1 MTLVRELGACIF
13 CGDSDMTEE
22 HVVADWVS
30 RAFEGKRRPGPGLSG
45 SFVSRQ
51 SMRLLSGEAI
61 STAKVTCR
69 RCNNEW
75 LSQIDNAAASVLKP
89 LIRGDDAVSLGT
101 SGQAVFGTWAYRAA
115 LIFDALEEGNN
126 GRLATHRAVRG
137 VSSASRELDCSRGA
151 GSTDSVHGPG
161 DSGGGG
167 PTALR
172 RGAVDGLM
180 RLTINAESAE
190 GTVANRVPTEIP
202 IPAYQVM
209 LGAVFAY
216 MEGHVRALTSERST
230 CASGHL
236 KATLSPCGLTCADQ
250 PPDLALTALDHLGAS
265 SAPLRPDLRE
275 TALNE
280 AEQR

>member
-1 MTLVRELGACIF
+1 MTLVRELDACIF

-61 STAKVTCR
+61 STARVTCR

-89 LIRGDDAVSLGT
+89 LIRGDDSVSLGT
-101 SGQAVFGTWAYRAA
+101 SGQAVFGTWVYKSA

-126 GRLATHRAVRG
+126 GRLATHRAPFVVSRQPPLSWTVHAGPAPPIPFTVPGIPEVAGLRLFGVR
-137 VSSASRELDCSRGA
+137 
-151 GSTDSVHGPG
+151 
-161 DSGGGG
+161 
-167 PTALR
+167 
-172 RGAVDGLM
+172 AVDGLM
-180 RLTINAESAE
+180 RLTINAKSAE
-190 GTVANRVPTEIP
+190 GKVTNGVPTEIP
-202 IPAYQVM
+202 IPAYQIM

-216 MEGHVRALTSERST
+216 MEGHVRALNIGMEYVRIW
-230 CASGHL
+230 
-236 KATLSPCGLTCADQ
+236 
-250 PPDLALTALDHLGAS
+250 PPQGDIVTV
-265 SAPLRPDLRE
+265 RTDLRGP
-275 TALNE
+275 AS
-280 AEQR
+280 